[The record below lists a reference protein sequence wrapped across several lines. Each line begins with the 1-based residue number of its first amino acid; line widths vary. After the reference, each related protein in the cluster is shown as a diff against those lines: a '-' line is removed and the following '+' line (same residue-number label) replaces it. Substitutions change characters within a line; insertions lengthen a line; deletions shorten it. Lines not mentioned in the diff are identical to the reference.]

1 VKLRTLGRRYAMAL
15 LNLATEQNV
24 LDEVRRSL
32 KEFLAT
38 WHDSKDLRLV
48 FENPSV
54 SFEARR
60 EILRE
65 IAKASGMHK
74 LVLDALIFVSDRGGR
89 FKHLPEIVDAFEDEA
104 EKRAGRIRAEVVT
117 ATELPAEYFAGLQR
131 TLEQATGKQ
140 VVVITSVDPSIIGG
154 VVTRVGDKVFD
165 GSVQY
170 QLNEL
175 KEELT
180 RGASGR

>member
-15 LNLATEQNV
+15 LNLAVEQNV

-32 KEFLAT
+32 RDFAT
-38 WHDSKDLRLV
+38 MLEQSRDLRGV
-48 FENPSV
+48 FVNPSV

-60 EILRE
+60 AILRE

-74 LVLDALIFVSDRGGR
+74 LVLDALLFVSDKGGR
-89 FKHLPEIVDAFEDEA
+89 FKHLPEIVDAFESAAEA
-104 EKRAGRIRAEVVT
+104 RAGRVRAEVVT
-117 ATELPAEYFAGLQR
+117 ATELPEEYFAGLQR
-131 TLEQATGKQ
+131 TLEQVTGKQ
-140 VVVITSVDPSIIGG
+140 VVVTRRVDPSIIGG
-154 VVTRVGDKVFD
+154 VVTRVGDQVFD

-170 QLNEL
+170 QLSEL

-180 RGASGR
+180 RGPSGR